1 MEGKLTE
8 DLNVRANITDQNI
21 PFQPEGNT
29 QQLREFDNVSIEVYN
44 EKLSL
49 RAGDIVLKITDSHF
63 LKYYKNVQ
71 GGMISLDYRVG
82 KQGSGASSLTIS
94 SAKGQFADVTIE
106 VQEGVQG
113 PYKLRGQNGE
123 RFVIVM
129 ANSESIYIDGK
140 QLERGFNRDYIID
153 YNLGEITFNPS
164 ILITRFSRLRVTFE
178 YSDQNYSRSIINTNH
193 KFQFGKT
200 SFSFN
205 HYQEKDSKNN
215 PIAFDMTHG
224 DKLSISLAGEEN
236 LPVPVSGGRQSEYNE
251 NGILYLKID
260 TLDINSVGY
269 SVFRYSRDSTRELY
283 RVSFSEVGVG
293 NGDYKLLSSTTNGRI
308 FEWISPSSS
317 ESQGN
322 YSPVLFVPAPNK
334 KQMTTFG
341 MDVETSKYGKVYV
354 ELAISNHDLNL
365 FSDIDSQDD
374 H

>member
-1 MEGKLTE
+1 M
-8 DLNVRANITDQNI
+8 
-21 PFQPEGNT
+21 
-29 QQLREFDNVSIEVYN
+29 
-44 EKLSL
+44 
-49 RAGDIVLKITDSHF
+49 
-63 LKYYKNVQ
+63 
-71 GGMISLDYRVG
+71 
-82 KQGSGASSLTIS
+82 
-94 SAKGQFADVTIE
+94 
-106 VQEGVQG
+106 
-113 PYKLRGQNGE
+113 
-123 RFVIVM
+123 
-129 ANSESIYIDGK
+129 
-140 QLERGFNRDYIID
+140 
-153 YNLGEITFNPS
+153 
-164 ILITRFSRLRVTFE
+164 
-178 YSDQNYSRSIINTNH
+178 
-193 KFQFGKT
+193 
-200 SFSFN
+200 
-205 HYQEKDSKNN
+205 
-215 PIAFDMTHG
+215 
-224 DKLSISLAGEEN
+224 SISLAGEEN

-269 SVFRYSRDSTRELY
+269 SVFIYSRDSTRELY